1 MQGSTRKP
9 TLDSKDETA
18 GEKESTGFDSRALF
32 PGFGPGTGPQ
42 ADRLLQRKAGGTAA
56 CAGQIMTNHAG
67 LVGAEHVLTTRANTN
82 RSRRHEI
89 SDQRRAENIATAHT
103 ERIAPLYE
111 NP

>member
-42 ADRLLQRKAGGTAA
+42 ADRLLQRKPGGTAA

-89 SDQRRAENIATAHT
+89 SDQRLAQNIVNGPPHRKAA
-103 ERIAPLYE
+103 LD
-111 NP
+111 